1 MLIALC
7 VCMGGRGGVWWDG
20 KGGRRDITESYGG
33 DQVNLS

>member
-7 VCMGGRGGVWWDG
+7 VYGGGRGVVGW